1 MLKIIPLVVLAA
13 ICFAD
18 TDELDVRLRPMVVW
32 CGNAQLPA
40 LPISRAPF
48 ERSAEVSRRPVAL
61 ATFPFFARNSGAG
74 PNYAQRYVQTDAGMR
89 YHLRSPA
96 KKVVAHI
103 LLLEGKTPKSLFVN
117 GEEAQ
122 FKITTVGESRY
133 VDTTVAPKDGVAD
146 FELPF

>member
-18 TDELDVRLRPMVVW
+18 TDELDVRLCPMVVG

-40 LPISRAPF
+40 LPVSRAPF

-74 PNYAQRYVQTDAGMR
+74 PNYAQRSSRLPRLANRAMWTQPWRQKTA
-89 YHLRSPA
+89 LPTLNCRSERLKPEENQQDR
-96 KKVVAHI
+96 KT
-103 LLLEGKTPKSLFVN
+103 LLT
-117 GEEAQ
+117 
-122 FKITTVGESRY
+122 
-133 VDTTVAPKDGVAD
+133 
-146 FELPF
+146 